1 MPFWDY
7 SGSCFYFITLMIE
20 NAECLLG
27 EIKNNQMVFSDF
39 GTLALTEWN
48 KSFKMR
54 QELFLDEFQFMP
66 NHLHAI
72 VVLKKSFGSGGS
84 HVESHGRASLQEK
97 HFIRKPKSLSSFIA
111 GYKSSVTTKIDNF
124 IDLYNLPVEKFNRE
138 NKFWQPNY
146 HDHIIRN
153 KKEYWK
159 IKNYI
164 KSNPEKWADDK
175 FHQ

>member
-7 SGSCFYFITLMIE
+7 SGNGFYFITLMIE

-27 EIKNNQMVFSDF
+27 EIKNNELVYSDF
-39 GTLALTEWN
+39 GTIALTEWN
-48 KSFKMR
+48 KSF
-54 QELFLDEFQFMP
+54 
-66 NHLHAI
+66 
-72 VVLKKSFGSGGS
+72 
-84 HVESHGRASLQEK
+84 
-97 HFIRKPKSLSSFIA
+97 IA
-111 GYKSSVTTKIDNF
+111 GYKSAVTTKIDNF
-124 IDLYNLPVEKFNRE
+124 IDLFNLPDEKFNRE
-138 NKFWQPNY
+138 NKFWQSNY

-164 KSNPEKWADDK
+164 KSNPQKWADDK